1 MNVKTK
7 VIKVTFDCPHCHIR
21 QDAFVTFPRNS
32 DKKIER
38 VICSTTGENKGCL
51 KEFDIHTQIQHYVTP
66 TMEQVRIL
74 QNERINSSENQSG
87 KRADRM
93 GGA

>member
-1 MNVKTK
+1 M
-7 VIKVTFDCPHCHIR
+7 
-21 QDAFVTFPRNS
+21 QQGAFVQYPRNC
-32 DKKIER
+32 DRKTER

-51 KEFDIHTQIQHYVTP
+51 KEFDVHTQIQHYVTP

-87 KRADRM
+87 KMADRM